1 MKQYT
6 SIEELFE
13 DNKELFDTDKKKA
26 WFLIGNAY
34 SRVMYQSKKYYEEKK
49 ANVNG
54 ESKNPVSYDVSYLEN
69 GFIFKNFDYG
79 TFMDFTTKC
88 TELLIKYGVYS
99 RAGYLK
105 ADISQAILLMDGQN
119 TKTSTSEAKYMFVAG
134 LNQFIKHKKK
144 EDNKG
149 DIEFEDEKHRK

>member
-26 WFLIGNAY
+26 WFLIGNVY

-79 TFMDFTTKC
+79 TFMDFATKC